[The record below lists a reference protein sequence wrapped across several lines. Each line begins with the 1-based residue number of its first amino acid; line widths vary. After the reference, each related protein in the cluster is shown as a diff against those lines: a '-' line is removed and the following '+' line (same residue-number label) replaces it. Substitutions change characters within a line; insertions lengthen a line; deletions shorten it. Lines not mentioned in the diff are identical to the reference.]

1 MPKNGDIHVYDSD
14 TYSPIQ
20 KENRHWRFSLNELD
34 IKCLVGERK
43 LWYSDGNCLS
53 ISRSMSDRN
62 DPMYVAR
69 QWHKVGVQQY
79 KLPSGSEVLL
89 VYNPS
94 YHIFSLRECLE
105 LRNASS
111 TNKDTA

>member
-1 MPKNGDIHVYDSD
+1 MPKNDNIHVYDSR
-14 TYSPIQ
+14 TLSPIQ
-20 KENRHWRFSLNELD
+20 KEDRHLRFSLNELD
-34 IKCLVGERK
+34 TKCLVGGRK
-43 LWYSDGNCLS
+43 LWYSDGNRLS

-69 QWHKVGVQQY
+69 QWHKVGVQKY

-89 VYNPS
+89 VYNPD
-94 YHIFSLRECLE
+94 YHILSLRECLE